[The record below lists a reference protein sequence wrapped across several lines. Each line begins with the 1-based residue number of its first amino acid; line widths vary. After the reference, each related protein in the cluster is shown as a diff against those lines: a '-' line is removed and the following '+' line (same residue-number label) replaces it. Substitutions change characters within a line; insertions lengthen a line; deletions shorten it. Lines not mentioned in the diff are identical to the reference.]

1 MVITP
6 VYCTNNNLTFAYYR
20 MLSHILDVQ
29 NIQNIVESI
38 VENIFT
44 KSCVIKYRLI
54 GYEKC
59 TIIRKLGA
67 SGPWTGTNCR
77 GTMYGLPCMW

>member
-1 MVITP
+1 
-6 VYCTNNNLTFAYYR
+6 
-20 MLSHILDVQ
+20 MLSQILDVQ

-67 SGPWTGTNCR
+67 SGP
-77 GTMYGLPCMW
+77 